1 MTNHVM
7 CIQVEELYLQFARK
21 ASAFNGWMEGAEEDL
36 TDPVRCNSLEEIK
49 ARSHNHILHTLI
61 LSYSHAQGLRET
73 HSVFQSSLAQAR
85 SDFKQ
90 LGALDRQIKSYS
102 VSSNP

>member
-1 MTNHVM
+1 M
-7 CIQVEELYLQFARK
+7 EELYLQFARK
-21 ASAFNGWMEGAEEDL
+21 ASAFNSWMEGAEEDL
-36 TDPVRCNSLEEIK
+36 TDPVRCNSLEEIRVNFHTPIT
-49 ARSHNHILHTLI
+49 AYSHSLI
-61 LSYSHAQGLRET
+61 LSYVHTQGLRES
-73 HSVFQSSLAQAR
+73 HSLFQNSLVQAR

>member
-1 MTNHVM
+1 M
-7 CIQVEELYLQFARK
+7 EELYLQFARK

-36 TDPVRCNSLEEIK
+36 TDPVRCNSVEEIK
-49 ARSHNHILHTLI
+49 ARSQTHMIHALI
-61 LSYSHAQGLRET
+61 LSYSHIQALRES
-73 HSVFQSSLAQAR
+73 HSAFQSSLAQAR

>member
-1 MTNHVM
+1 M
-7 CIQVEELYLQFARK
+7 EELYLQFARK
-21 ASAFNGWMEGAEEDL
+21 ASAFNSWMEGAEEDL

-49 ARSHNHILHTLI
+49 VHSQNSIILYYHTVILHTQ
-61 LSYSHAQGLRET
+61 ALRET
-73 HSVFQSSLAQAR
+73 HSLFQSSLAQAR
-85 SDFKQ
+85 ADFKQ

>member
-1 MTNHVM
+1 
-7 CIQVEELYLQFARK
+7 
-21 ASAFNGWMEGAEEDL
+21 MEGAEEDL

-49 ARSHNHILHTLI
+49 VQSQSHDPIPSFVHT
-61 LSYSHAQGLRET
+61 QGLREA
-73 HSVFQSSLAQAR
+73 HSMFQNSLNQAR

>member
-1 MTNHVM
+1 M
-7 CIQVEELYLQFARK
+7 EELYLQFARK
-21 ASAFNGWMEGAEEDL
+21 ASAFNSWMEGAEEDL

-49 ARSHNHILHTLI
+49 VQSQKLILHTLI
-61 LSYSHAQGLRET
+61 LPFFHTQVLRET
-73 HSVFQSSLAQAR
+73 HSLFQNSLAQAR

-102 VSSNP
+102 ISSNP